1 MNVRVISQSDVNR
14 ALSMTR
20 AIEAMTVAF
29 SALAA
34 DRVIM
39 PERLHID
46 VAKHQGIALFM
57 PSYME
62 DLGYFAIKTVSL
74 FDNNQA
80 KNLPRLQGTV
90 SLFDA
95 TNGSLCAIIDAAEL
109 TAIRTA
115 AVAGLAT
122 RYLAREDANVL
133 GLIGTGAHAKR
144 QLEAVCAVRDIQKIL
159 VYSRNFVNASTF
171 ADSMSTFL
179 DCEVIPVT
187 SSKAAIENA
196 DVVSCIT
203 TSTQPV
209 YSDQYLKPKTHINAI
224 GSYQPHVQ
232 EIPTE
237 TILRAKIIVDHTES
251 AMAETGDF
259 IIPRNQGLFDP
270 DTMIYAQLGELV
282 TATKVGREASDD
294 ITLFKSVGVAIQDL
308 AAAVSLYQYAGEH
321 NIGQVIQ

>member
-1 MNVRVISQSDVNR
+1 MNVRVLSQSDVNL
-14 ALSMTR
+14 ALPMIQAIDDMT
-20 AIEAMTVAF
+20 TAF
-29 SALAA
+29 VALAA

-46 VAKHQGIALFM
+46 VAKHQGVALFM
-57 PSYME
+57 PSYIE

-74 FDNNQA
+74 FDNNHTQ
-80 KNLPRLQGTV
+80 NLPRLQGTV

-95 TNGSLCAIIDAAEL
+95 TNGCLCAIIDAAEL

-122 RYLAREDANVL
+122 RYLSRQNAQVM

-144 QLEAVCAVRDIQKIL
+144 QLEAVCAVRDIQKIV
-159 VYSRNFVNASTF
+159 VYSRNFENASNF

-179 DCEVIPVT
+179 NREVIPVT
-187 SSKAAIENA
+187 SAKAAIERA
-196 DVVSCIT
+196 DVVSCVT
-203 TSTQPV
+203 TSAQPV
-209 YSDQYLKPKTHINAI
+209 YSDLYLKPNTHINAI

-237 TILRAKIIVDHTES
+237 TILRAKIIVDHTMS

-259 IIPRNQGLFDP
+259 IIPRDQGLFDP
-270 DTMIYAQLGELV
+270 DTMIYAQLGQLV
-282 TATKVGREASDD
+282 TGAKAGREASDD
-294 ITLFKSVGVAIQDL
+294 ITLFKSVGVAVQDL
-308 AAAVSLYQYAGEH
+308 ASAVCLYQYAEEH
-321 NIGQVIQ
+321 NIGQVIK